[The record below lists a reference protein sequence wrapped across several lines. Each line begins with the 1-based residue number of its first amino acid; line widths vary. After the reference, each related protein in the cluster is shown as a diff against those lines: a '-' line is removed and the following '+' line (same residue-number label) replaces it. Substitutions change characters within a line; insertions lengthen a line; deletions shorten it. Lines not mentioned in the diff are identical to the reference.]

1 MPLKD
6 SYVIWNNKGG
16 VGKSTLTFHMAT
28 QYAKTN
34 PGCKVLVIDLCPQAN
49 VSMALLNSREIRGS
63 QHLSSLH
70 AEHKTIS
77 FYLQRVTQPLETV
90 RPRDYLTRVND
101 YNDHIPGNLDLLCG
115 DMHLELVGKHLE
127 HCRSGE
133 PIPMYNPWVDTT
145 SCMLHFIEGYE
156 GKFEG
161 VAKTPGDTDLVVFI
175 DTNPSFSV
183 YTEIAMVAARK
194 LIIPINADD
203 FSQEAVRAM
212 LNLVYGIVQT
222 EEPDDFGDYREYMF
236 SSKAIKNEV
245 ERPKI
250 HLLVNNRTTTYNTRT
265 AKAFRGVAEGNIQV
279 LYEAYQQHKEY
290 FTPCN
295 GDVEDLEQFKAKYFM
310 DVKDFHTTAILS
322 LHIGCPLSSLRGNVQ
337 VLNEKVKVDH
347 DGLKQY
353 LKCLETL
360 VERL

>member
-49 VSMALLNSREIRGS
+49 VSMALLNSRKTRGS
-63 QHLSSLH
+63 QHLSSLY
-70 AEHKTIS
+70 AKRKTIS
-77 FYLQRVTQPLETV
+77 FYLQGVTQPLTTV
-90 RPRDYLTRVND
+90 TPRDFLTRVSE
-101 YNDHIPGNLDLLCG
+101 YNDHIPGNLYLLCG
-115 DMHLELVGKHLE
+115 DMYLELVSKHLE
-127 HCRSGE
+127 HRRSDMVT
-133 PIPMYNPWVDTT
+133 PMYNPWVDTT
-145 SCMLHFIEGYE
+145 SCMRHFIEGYE
-156 GKFEG
+156 GKIEG

-183 YTEIAMVAARK
+183 YTEIAMVAATK

-212 LNLVYGIVQT
+212 LNLVHGIVQT
-222 EEPDDFGDYREYMF
+222 EEPDYFGAYREYMF
-236 SSKAIKNEV
+236 SSKATKYNV
-245 ERPKI
+245 RLPKI
-250 HLLVNNRTTTYNTRT
+250 HLLVNNRTTTYSLRS
-265 AKAFRGVAEGNIQV
+265 AKAFGSMAEGNIQI
-279 LYEAYQQHKEY
+279 LHEAYQQHKEY
-290 FTPCN
+290 FTPCI

-310 DVKDFHTTAILS
+310 DIKDFHTTGILS

-347 DGLKQY
+347 DGLRQY